1 MRIILTSLLFV
12 LLISCT
18 SAKKTYWCGDHPCI
32 NKAERESYFKKN
44 MIVEVKEL
52 NKKNKKEITELEK
65 IIQQARINEKKRIKD
80 EKKLAKQI
88 QKEEK
93 RKKREEKQFVKK
105 QLKDEKKLAKQIQK
119 KEKRKKKEEKQFV
132 KKQLKDEKKSDEKIT
147 ISNKIVIAEVF
158 LSDFKKLMDKI
169 IERNKSRDYPDINDM
184 PK

>member
-105 QLKDEKKLAKQIQK
+105 QLKDEKK
-119 KEKRKKKEEKQFV
+119 
-132 KKQLKDEKKSDEKIT
+132 SDEKIT